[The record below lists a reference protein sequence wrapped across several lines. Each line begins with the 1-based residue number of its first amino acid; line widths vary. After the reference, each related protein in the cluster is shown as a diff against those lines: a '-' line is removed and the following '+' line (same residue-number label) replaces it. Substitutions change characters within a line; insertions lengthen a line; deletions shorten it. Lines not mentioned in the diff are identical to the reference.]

1 MAFKRM
7 RLNPDTGKTWP
18 KKPKRNRNDFLFVTK
33 RREFSCFMFLGSSKS
48 RSLTGGD
55 SKFLRA
61 LQGTLKEYQ
70 WQVRHETHNHR
81 QDH

>member
-33 RREFSCFMFLGSSKS
+33 RREFSCFFVFGFFEKQEPYRRRLQIPE
-48 RSLTGGD
+48 SLARDIKGIPVA
-55 SKFLRA
+55 SA
-61 LQGTLKEYQ
+61 P
-70 WQVRHETHNHR
+70 
-81 QDH
+81 